1 MFKSKRRAIVTPQAE
16 HLRLVGALAML
27 WGNAEFDVPP
37 IDRSSMV
44 IGMGLHD
51 RGYGDLDNLA
61 IGGMREE
68 EWHAVARRGFYM
80 QYSDVVADTIAKY
93 HVRRLASH
101 HESEVRR
108 AMTHD
113 FSQAIEKQL
122 KQHHLS
128 KTLFDRIDR
137 ITDFCDKVSFDF
149 CMDVPASGEVSI
161 YPRNGEDEEVL
172 VQYHVE
178 DGVIHA
184 APWPFSVASYAGYLV
199 AYRSDGYPE
208 KLDPFLLPYR
218 LEKSA

>member
-1 MFKSKRRAIVTPQAE
+1 
-16 HLRLVGALAML
+16 
-27 WGNAEFDVPP
+27 
-37 IDRSSMV
+37 
-44 IGMGLHD
+44 
-51 RGYGDLDNLA
+51 
-61 IGGMREE
+61 
-68 EWHAVARRGFYM
+68 
-80 QYSDVVADTIAKY
+80 
-93 HVRRLASH
+93 
-101 HESEVRR
+101 
-108 AMTHD
+108 MTLE
-113 FSQAIEKQL
+113 FSQAIEEQL

-161 YPRNGEDEEVL
+161 YPRNGEDEEVF

-184 APWPFSVASYAGYLV
+184 TPWPFSVASYAGYLI

-208 KLDPFLLPYR
+208 RLDPFLLPYR